1 MERGDLMKNSRC
13 QMLLKP
19 FLVLMISLLLSVLV
33 VIGFASSMNDL
44 AVFLLAVLAP
54 IVYCTAVS
62 YDLKKDGFSIWSYI
76 IIFSFF
82 EAVLITLM
90 VNHTFAAKIFKV
102 FTGHFNLEATV
113 FYLLYALLPCT
124 GGLVGLGLGYG
135 IWKMKN

>member
-44 AVFLLAVLAP
+44 AVFLLAALAP

-76 IIFSFF
+76 IIFSIKTISF
-82 EAVLITLM
+82 LIIIYI
-90 VNHTFAAKIFKV
+90 H
-102 FTGHFNLEATV
+102 
-113 FYLLYALLPCT
+113 
-124 GGLVGLGLGYG
+124 
-135 IWKMKN
+135 

>member
-1 MERGDLMKNSRC
+1 MMKNNRC

-19 FLVLMISLLLSVLV
+19 FLVLMISLLFSVLV

-44 AVFLLAVLAP
+44 AVFLLAALVPA
-54 IVYCTAVS
+54 VYCTAVS
-62 YDLKKDGFSIWSYI
+62 YDLKKDGLSIWSYI
-76 IIFSFF
+76 IIFSIF

-124 GGLVGLGLGYG
+124 GGLAGLGLGYG
-135 IWKMKN
+135 IWKMKYKF

>member
-1 MERGDLMKNSRC
+1 MMKNSRC

-44 AVFLLAVLAP
+44 AVFLLAALAP

-76 IIFSFF
+76 IIFSIF

-113 FYLLYALLPCT
+113 FYLWYALLPCT